1 MSKYELRQES
11 RHSPK
16 GLEIETTYQFL
27 CNKCGTWFEYA
38 YELILHDPPKC
49 KGIKEEKNMTNISE
63 ALTQATARV
72 STNTELL
79 QQITAIVAMNVPDE
93 TKILLLNGIGKAIE
107 QETAKQAPAGA
118 VVKAL
123 SPAQD
128 PNIRAY
134 LKTDTGNL
142 VIKGAIGVG
151 RSFGTLT
158 LNTKSPQISKLVMTS
173 NSLPVQ
179 VEYSESKRSLVV
191 SYPIERLTQGEI
203 EAIQKFLA
211 NPPQPKAKQPDTKNA
226 KTKGQVSSP
235 QPEPQTQ
242 TIDQSIQVQ
251 IFNDASTLLQNG
263 LAQNM
268 EEALMKAKKAR
279 GIS

>member
-1 MSKYELRQES
+1 LSKYELKQEN
-11 RHSPK
+11 RHSL
-16 GLEIETTYQFL
+16 GELEIEKATFF
-27 CNKCGTWFEYA
+27 CAKCESWFEYA
-38 YELILHDPPKC
+38 YELILHDPTKC
-49 KGIKEEKNMTNISE
+49 KRIKEDKNMTNLSE

-79 QQITAIVAMNVPDE
+79 QQVTAIVAMNVPDD
-93 TKILLLNGIGKAIE
+93 TKVILLNGIGKAIE
-107 QETAKQAPAGA
+107 QEPAKTAPAGVVTKA
-118 VVKAL
+118 V

-134 LKTDTGNL
+134 LKADTGNL
-142 VIKGAIGVG
+142 VIKGAIGYG

-179 VEYSESKRSLVV
+179 VDFSEAKKSLVV
-191 SYPIERLTQGEI
+191 SYPIERLSITET

-226 KTKGQVSSP
+226 KVTPEVPSP
-235 QPEPQTQ
+235 QPKPQEQ

-279 GIS
+279 GIV